1 MPRINNEDAG
11 GKNVTAFL
19 DMVAYAEIGHIILN
33 DPKSDNGYKVLVG
46 STPNNI
52 ITFDSYADHPR
63 ILVPL
68 PRLGIKSTAAGR
80 YQLLS
85 RYWNVYK
92 RQLGLK
98 DFSPI
103 SQDLVAI
110 RQIKEQRALED
121 IKDGQF
127 EEAVR
132 KVRNIW
138 ASMPS
143 AGYGQH
149 EHKME
154 ALAKV
159 FTLHGGEIA

>member
-1 MPRINNEDAG
+1 MPRITCEEV
-11 GKNVTAFL
+11 GKNVCAFL
-19 DMVAYAEIGHIILN
+19 DMIAYAEIG
-33 DPKSDNGYKVLVG
+33 PKLLAESDNGYNVIVG
-46 STPNNI
+46 GD
-52 ITFDSYADHPR
+52 TFDSYADHPR

-80 YQLLS
+80 YQLLA